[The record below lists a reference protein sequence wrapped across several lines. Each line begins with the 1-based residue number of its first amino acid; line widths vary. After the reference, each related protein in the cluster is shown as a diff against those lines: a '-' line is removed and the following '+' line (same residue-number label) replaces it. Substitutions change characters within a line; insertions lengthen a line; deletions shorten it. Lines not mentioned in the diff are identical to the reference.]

1 MNSLVQ
7 RRRAQD
13 VARRLWRVL
22 TTADSPPPSSPP
34 SSEQLVSLSKSARSR
49 RKRWTPQ
56 GLATL
61 GLQHQGTMPPPSATS
76 SNSPLPDPWRS
87 SWSIE
92 DVGISLGWPRYGKLG
107 DQEENQ
113 GRGSSSPQPPPSPFP
128 LNAYIDLPKDVLP
141 EGEAS
146 FYHNPKLTQQQ
157 VHQSNHGCKGALA
170 EFAHSKRRSIILRQ
184 SMVDLFRVVAEGQHS
199 RMFVDGWAGS
209 GKSIALYALAAL
221 ARSAGWVVM
230 YVPSASMLTRGG
242 RYFKRGG
249 HNDDDDDDDR
259 KIGDKERIVY
269 WDTPESARRIIQAVM
284 GAHATELA
292 SMPPGK
298 LATSFSAFASC
309 SSLAEIAEMGLAT
322 TAFTSET
329 APITVEAAL
338 ALADGLLSY
347 EGPGPRTLVIVDE
360 YNALYSYTEY
370 FEVMHAHY
378 SRRLSPDELRLASG
392 LRGCCPSLHPP
403 SASAPPS
410 TTSSTDVA
418 SLPASNAKN
427 GIFVASPSRGGAF
440 SNKIRIPF
448 SPGTFKFYIPRYS
461 LSEVAVTA
469 AATAEKKKGKD
480 EGTTAGGVVDVPSD
494 NALRH
499 ALALTNGNA
508 KELRENAE
516 ALLTDQTT
524 MGVSFGYK
532 VTAAAVKKYNA
543 TVE

>member
-1 MNSLVQ
+1 MNSLVR

-22 TTADSPPPSSPP
+22 TTADSPPPPSPP
-34 SSEQLVSLSKSARSR
+34 SSEQLVSLSKSAQRR

-61 GLQHQGTMPPPSATS
+61 GLQHPGTMSPSAPA

-92 DVGISLGWPRYGKLG
+92 DVGISLGWPRYGKSG

-113 GRGSSSPQPPPSPFP
+113 GSGSSSAPHPPPSPFP
-128 LNAYIDLPKDVLP
+128 LNAYIDIPKDVLP

-157 VHQSNHGCKGALA
+157 VHQPNHGCKGAQA

-184 SMVDLFRVVAEGQHS
+184 SMVDLFRIVAEGQHS

-249 HNDDDDDDDR
+249 QNDADDDVDE
-259 KIGDKERIVY
+259 KPGDKDTSVH

-298 LATSFSAFASC
+298 LAASFSAFASC

-392 LRGCCPSLHPP
+392 LRGCCPTLHPP
-403 SASAPPS
+403 SASASPS
-410 TTSSTDVA
+410 PTSPADAS
-418 SLPASNAKN
+418 SLPALNARN
-427 GIFVASPSRGGAF
+427 GIFVASPSHGGAF

-461 LSEVAVTA
+461 LPEVAVTA
-469 AATAEKKKGKD
+469 AATAEKKKDKD
-480 EGTTAGGVVDVPSD
+480 EDTTAGGVGMPSD

-524 MGVSFGYK
+524 MGVSFGCK
-532 VTAAAVKKYNA
+532 VTAAAVNKYNA
-543 TVE
+543 TVD

>member
-22 TTADSPPPSSPP
+22 TTADSPPPPSPP
-34 SSEQLVSLSKSARSR
+34 SSEHLVSLSKSAQRR
-49 RKRWTPQ
+49 RKRWIPQ

-61 GLQHQGTMPPPSATS
+61 GLHHPGTMPPSAPA

-92 DVGISLGWPRYGKLG
+92 DVGISLGWPRYGKSG

-128 LNAYIDLPKDVLP
+128 LNAYIDLPKDILP
-141 EGEAS
+141 EGEAG

-157 VHQSNHGCKGALA
+157 VHQPNHGCKGAQA
-170 EFAHSKRRSIILRQ
+170 EFMHSKRRSIIVRQ
-184 SMVDLFRVVAEGQHS
+184 SMVDLFRVIAEGQHS
-199 RMFVDGWAGS
+199 HIFVDGWAGS

-249 HNDDDDDDDR
+249 HNDDDDDDDVDE
-259 KIGDKERIVY
+259 KVGDKKGSVY
-269 WDTPESARRIIQAVM
+269 WDTPEPARRIIQAVM
-284 GAHATELA
+284 GAHATVLG

-298 LATSFSAFASC
+298 LAASFSAFSSC

-392 LRGCCPSLHPP
+392 LRGCCPTLRP
-403 SASAPPS
+403 SSAHASPS
-410 TTSSTDVA
+410 TTSTAEAA

-440 SNKIRIPF
+440 SNKIRIPI
-448 SPGTFKFYIPRYS
+448 SSGTFKFYIPRYS
-461 LSEVAVTA
+461 LPEVAVTA
-469 AATAEKKKGKD
+469 AATAEKKNGKD
-480 EGTTAGGVVDVPSD
+480 EGTTAGGVDIPSD

-543 TVE
+543 AVE